1 MPSRRVRV
9 VVVNF
14 NGGDAVVRC
23 VAALQALDTEH
34 QIEIVVV
41 DNASTDGSPEV
52 LRACPGVAVWPTGG
66 NLGFVA
72 NNLALADLRDLD
84 YVALVNNDAFVESRW
99 LDPLVDVLESQPRVG
114 AVQSKILFEGRR
126 TDDGAAVIN
135 NVGGVVLADGS
146 GADRGFEEPD
156 RGQYDQPDEVFAWC
170 GGSVLLRPSYLAEVG
185 LFDEHLFLYYEDTD
199 LSWRGRALGWRYL
212 LEPRSVVWHLHAAS
226 SGPSSP
232 VFRYYNERNRLV
244 VLAKNAPAALARGA
258 ALRHPLSTLSY
269 LRTAL
274 RQAVADRRRPDL
286 AIVVVR
292 TRAYGGFLRL
302 LPGALVARRRLAR
315 RRTVP
320 EAEVSRWI
328 GRT

>member
-52 LRACPGVAVWPTGG
+52 LRALPGVAVWPTGG

-72 NNLALADLRDLD
+72 NNLALADLRNLD
-84 YVALVNNDAFVESRW
+84 YVALVNNDAFAEPGW
-99 LDPLVDVLESQPRVG
+99 IDPLVEALESEPRLG
-114 AVQSKILFEGRR
+114 AVQSKILFDGRHA
-126 TDDGAAVIN
+126 DDGSDVIN

-156 RGQYDQPDEVFAWC
+156 RGQYDQPDEIFAWC

-199 LSWRGRALGWRYL
+199 LSWRGRAFGWRYR
-212 LEPRSVVWHLHAAS
+212 LEPRSVVRHLHAAS
-226 SGPSSP
+226 TGPSSP

-244 VLAKNAPAALARGA
+244 VLVKNAPAGLARRA
-258 ALRHPLSTLSY
+258 AFRHPLSTLSY
-269 LRTAL
+269 LRSAL
-274 RQAVADRRRPDL
+274 RQAAAERRRPEL
-286 AIVVVR
+286 ALVVVR
-292 TRAYGGFLRL
+292 VRAYLGFLRL
-302 LPGALVARRRLAR
+302 LPGALAARRRISR
-315 RRTVP
+315 HRTMP
-320 EAEVSRWI
+320 EDEVNRWI
-328 GRT
+328 GQD